1 MINFDAYMLLSEI
14 LSIMGIEEKVI
25 EINESIEKKVAFL
38 RKIYKDW
45 EVNKESKKVIE
56 KERNQLA
63 MALIGGFITANI
75 YKAKKPLKEFMI
87 ISLEINEEEFNNLSG
102 SEIIDKF
109 KDIISDA
116 LPKILKEKVNSAL
129 KNQESSLKKT
139 L

>member
-1 MINFDAYMLLSEI
+1 MNFDAYMLLSEI
-14 LSIMGIEEKVI
+14 LSIMGIEHKVI
-25 EINESIEKKVAFL
+25 EINDSIEKKVAFL

-45 EVNKESKKVIE
+45 QTNEESKKVIE

-63 MALIGGFITANI
+63 MALIGGFITGNI
-75 YKAKKPLKEFMI
+75 YKAKKQLKEFMM
-87 ISLEINEEEFNNLSG
+87 ISLEIDEEEFKKLNG

-129 KNQESSLKKT
+129 KNQESDLKKT